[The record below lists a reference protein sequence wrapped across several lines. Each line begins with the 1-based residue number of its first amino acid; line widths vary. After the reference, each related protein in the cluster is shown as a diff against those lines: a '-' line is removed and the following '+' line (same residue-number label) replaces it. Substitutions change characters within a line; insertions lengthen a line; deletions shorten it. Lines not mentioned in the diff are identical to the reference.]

1 MGDIQT
7 FKQFPRLHLHPT
19 EVAGV
24 LLPTL
29 FHMLER
35 ELGSQAT
42 SWSVRSSTDSKKTF
56 LNEGDS
62 RLAGTVKKT
71 QLKPLSAS
79 HLLIGYAGHN
89 PFLMVFPGNE
99 GREGGLTRRPAGR
112 PDHLALVRGNPRTVV
127 HLAVR
132 ADLLLERLR
141 RLRGRSDLPGED

>member
-19 EVAGV
+19 TVAGV

-35 ELGSQAT
+35 KLGSQTT
-42 SWSVRSSTDSKKTF
+42 SWSVRSSTDSKKNF

-62 RLAGTVKKT
+62 CLAGTIKKT

-79 HLLIGYAGHN
+79 HLSTEIADRII
-89 PFLMVFPGNE
+89 FLMVFPGNE

-112 PDHLALVRGNPRTVV
+112 ADHLALVRGIPRTVV
-127 HLAVR
+127 HVAVR